1 MICKYLLPFFRS
13 PFHFIYNFP
22 CFTKVFWFDGVPF
35 VYSLKVAEIKKKKK
49 NTPLTRPASRSLPS
63 MALSRSCMVSN
74 LLFKVYPLW
83 VDFFYIWCKIM
94 VQFHFFHITSL
105 PSFPNVVYWKDYPV
119 LIVHSCLFCHKL
131 IGHRRMGLGALYY
144 VLLGLPWWLNW

>member
-49 NTPLTRPASRSLPS
+49 TRHWQDLYQEA
-63 MALSRSCMVSN
+63 
-74 LLFKVYPLW
+74 YPLW
-83 VDFFYIWCKIM
+83 LCLEAVWFQIFCSRFIHYELIFFIY
-94 VQFHFFHITSL
+94 
-105 PSFPNVVYWKDYPV
+105 DA
-119 LIVHSCLFCHKL
+119 
-131 IGHRRMGLGALYY
+131 R
-144 VLLGLPWWLNW
+144 